1 MGLVVVVVPPPG
13 ENLPTTIVT
22 VVPWLAG
29 VPPAGLWFS
38 TIPFWVGSDTG
49 WDWADTPYPAEVSI
63 ERAGC
68 CGWPTR
74 LGPWAWRG
82 GRPLA
87 PTGLTGR
94 PGLSLPPGEARA

>member
-38 TIPFWVGSDTG
+38 TMPFWVGSDTG

-63 ERAGC
+63 ERAWF
-68 CGWPTR
+68 CGWPTTLGTWACGGGWPLDTTR
-74 LGPWAWRG
+74 L
-82 GRPLA
+82 
-87 PTGLTGR
+87 TVD
-94 PGLSLPPGEARA
+94 PGFTLLP